1 MPIYEYQCDGCKEVF
16 EVFQKLSDPAPTQ
29 HTCGST
35 QVHRVLSNTS
45 FVLKGT
51 GWYITDYG
59 RKDHGSEGGGKS
71 KKDGEGGSDS
81 KSEASHDKGSSS
93 QDGGSEGSKNSSAD
107 KAASSRPQ
115 DSKSPS
121 GGGSKG
127 GGGGAAAA

>member
-1 MPIYEYQCDGCKEVF
+1 MPIYEYQCDGCQEVF
-16 EVFQKLSDPAPTQ
+16 EVFQKVSDPAPTQ

-59 RKDHGSEGGGKS
+59 RKDKGSDGAKS
-71 KKDGEGGSDS
+71 QKDSDGGSDS
-81 KSEASHDKGSSS
+81 KSETSSDKGSGSKDTS
-93 QDGGSEGSKNSSAD
+93 ASTQDGSSDKSASKSET
-107 KAASSRPQ
+107 
-115 DSKSPS
+115 SKSPS